1 MAGKDARVQVY
12 LVTKIA
18 SKILLQNNEK
28 KHKANYKCIH
38 KEYLI
43 STPILKNTFV
53 LQKQV
58 FSLRTASGRA
68 DVACRVL
75 PYLRRDGGFYIAW
88 LSSVFLPPTPSLPQQ
103 REQHSAFR
111 SEIRS
116 PSDNTESLCEPGMSW
131 GRYKS
136 LKINPPKNHKLRS
149 RNPPSQHLLFTIP
162 LFLGISWF

>member
-75 PYLRRDGGFYIAW
+75 PYLRRDGGFILHGSAQSSCHPPPHYPNKENNTL
-88 LSSVFLPPTPSLPQQ
+88 LSEV
-103 REQHSAFR
+103 
-111 SEIRS
+111 
-116 PSDNTESLCEPGMSW
+116 
-131 GRYKS
+131 K
-136 LKINPPKNHKLRS
+136 
-149 RNPPSQHLLFTIP
+149 
-162 LFLGISWF
+162 